1 MLIYINVAIVPRC
14 LDCCNYHAFHA
25 FAMLYCYVMQ
35 IKLTVVVIVVVVV
48 VADKPRTNECP
59 NYIRLSACFSH
70 LM

>member
-1 MLIYINVAIVPRC
+1 
-14 LDCCNYHAFHA
+14 
-25 FAMLYCYVMQ
+25 MLYCYVMQ

-48 VADKPRTNECP
+48 ADKPTTNECP

>member
-1 MLIYINVAIVPRC
+1 
-14 LDCCNYHAFHA
+14 
-25 FAMLYCYVMQ
+25 MLYCYVMQ

-48 VADKPRTNECP
+48 VVAVVEKPTTNECP

>member
-1 MLIYINVAIVPRC
+1 
-14 LDCCNYHAFHA
+14 
-25 FAMLYCYVMQ
+25 MLYCYVMQ

-48 VADKPRTNECP
+48 VVADKPTTNECP

>member
-1 MLIYINVAIVPRC
+1 
-14 LDCCNYHAFHA
+14 
-25 FAMLYCYVMQ
+25 MLYCYVMQ

-48 VADKPRTNECP
+48 VVVVAVVEKPTTNECP